1 MRKND
6 YISKNFTL
14 QVIIKENIV
23 KDSQTAPSDYE
34 SILDSVPALI
44 AFIDNNLV
52 YRYANKAYERWFG
65 HETGYICGKSLK
77 EVLGDKAFEK
87 LKPFLDLALS
97 GEKAHFQIELPY
109 VTGSKYVDATYSPQF
124 DKAGAVNGFIAHVID
139 ITEKKKVETELE
151 HKKNELQDYFD
162 NATIGLHWVDEEGRI
177 IWANKAELE
186 MLGYSEKEYVGH
198 YIYEFHEDIER
209 LSEVIEKLKKNEI
222 IEKFEAILICKDGS
236 RKNVLISSSALWEN
250 GKFKHSRCFTI
261 DITEKRK
268 AEQLLAKLNA
278 ELEEKVELRT
288 QKLLRANEQL
298 RRSEER
304 YYKMVDEVEDY
315 VIILLDKDGTI
326 LNWNAGAEK
335 IKGYKAQE
343 IVGKNYSAFF
353 VKEDRENDLPQK
365 TLKKAVLN
373 GKATYEGWRVRKDGS
388 MFWGY
393 TVITALHS
401 GNEIIGFTKV
411 TRDLT
416 ELKKADDKL
425 KEYASQLEIKNK
437 ELEQFAYVVSHDLQ
451 EPLRKIQTFN
461 KLIISKEEDKL
472 SEKGKDYLT
481 RSITA
486 AVRMG
491 KLIDDLL
498 NYSRTATPKSS
509 FRNSDLNELVQEMIS
524 SFKEKSTIN
533 SVVFEV
539 KKLPSLNVIPF
550 QFQQVILN
558 LISNSLK
565 YAHHERNLVIKI
577 NSETGTGKD
586 FKINA
591 LSPETK
597 YCKINFEDNG
607 IGFESQYSELIF
619 EIFQRLHGK
628 NDYPGT
634 GIGLAICKKI
644 VENHKGIITA
654 SGKPGEGAAFHI
666 YLPFD

>member
-1 MRKND
+1 M
-6 YISKNFTL
+6 
-14 QVIIKENIV
+14 IIKENIV
-23 KDSQTAPSDYE
+23 KDTESTQPEFD

-44 AFIDNNLV
+44 AFIDNKLV
-52 YRYANKAYERWFG
+52 YRYANKAYEKWFG
-65 HETGYICGKSLK
+65 HEAGYFFGKSLK

-87 LKPFLDLALS
+87 LKPYLDQVLS
-97 GEKAHFQIELPY
+97 GKTAHFQTELHY
-109 VTGSKYVDATYSPQF
+109 MTGVKYVDATYSPQY
-124 DKAGAVNGFIAHVID
+124 DKAGILTGFISHVND
-139 ITEKKKVETELE
+139 ITEKRKVETELE
-151 HKKNELQDYFD
+151 DKKNELQDYFD
-162 NATIGLHWVDEEGRI
+162 NATIGLHWIDEEGKI
-177 IWANKAELE
+177 IWANNAELK

-198 YIYEFHEDIER
+198 YIYEFHEDKEKIT
-209 LSEVIEKLKKNEI
+209 EVLEKLRKNEA
-222 IEKFEAILICKDGS
+222 IEKFEAVLICKDGS
-236 RKNVLISSSALWEN
+236 RKNVLISTSVLWKN

-261 DITEKRK
+261 DITEKRI
-268 AEQLLAKLNA
+268 AEQLLAKLNE
-278 ELEEKVELRT
+278 ELEEKVEIRT
-288 QKLLRANEQL
+288 RKLLHANEQL

-304 YYKMVDEVEDY
+304 YYKMIDEVEDY

-335 IKGYKAQE
+335 IKGYKAKE
-343 IVGKNYSAFF
+343 ILGKNFSVFF
-353 VKEDRENDLPQK
+353 VKEDRENNLPQK

-373 GKATYEGWRVRKDGS
+373 GKATYEGWRVRKDGT

-401 GNEIIGFTKV
+401 GSEIIGFTKV

-425 KEYASQLEIKNK
+425 KEYASQLELKNK

-461 KLIISKEEDKL
+461 KLIINKEEDKL
-472 SEKGKDYLT
+472 SEKGKDYLL
-481 RSITA
+481 RSIA
-486 AVRMG
+486 AAARMG
-491 KLIDDLL
+491 RLIDDLL
-498 NYSRTATPKSS
+498 DYSRTATHKSS
-509 FRNSDLNELVQEMIS
+509 FHQSDLNELVQETIS
-524 SFKEKSTIN
+524 SFKEKPTIN
-533 SVVFEV
+533 SAVFEV
-539 KKLPSLNVIPF
+539 EKLPSLNVIPF

-565 YAHHERNLVIKI
+565 YAHPQRTLHIKI

-586 FKINA
+586 FKLNGLNPA
-591 LSPETK
+591 TK

-628 NDYPGT
+628 NEYPGT

-654 SGKPGEGAAFHI
+654 SGKPGKGAAFHI